1 MLIHPGRTSMCDVS
15 CQCHHRHQHELSQS
29 LTINL
34 PSQIKSIENPSQIT
48 HNQPPIVNQVNQP
61 LISNHS
67 QLTCQTSHHKS
78 LTITV
83 PRTLLPNKITIS
95 DILDDINTWSLST
108 PPALSQSSEFDPIEF
123 IASYAT
129 GPRLFATQPASPAP
143 SLTETTCIEMPVT
156 ILNLEDKDE
165 NNKIH
170 SRWSCSTVTTLATS
184 SPPSPTFAVASTRH
198 HDHVLSTGLFP
209 SIFGPI
215 KGVARKPIHTDPPP
229 LLSTSQ

>member
-108 PPALSQSSEFDPIEF
+108 PPALSQSLEFDPIEF

-129 GPRLFATQPASPAP
+129 GLGPFAVQPASPAP
-143 SLTETTCIEMPVT
+143 SLTETTYIEMPVT
-156 ILNLEDKDE
+156 ILDLEDEDE
-165 NNKIH
+165 DNKIR
-170 SRWSCSTVTTLATS
+170 SRWSSGSCSAVTTLATS
-184 SPPSPTFAVASTRH
+184 SPPSPTFTAAFARH
-198 HDHVLSTGLFP
+198 RDCVLSTGPFP

-215 KGVARKPIHTDPPP
+215 KGVARKPIHADPPP
-229 LLSTSQ
+229 